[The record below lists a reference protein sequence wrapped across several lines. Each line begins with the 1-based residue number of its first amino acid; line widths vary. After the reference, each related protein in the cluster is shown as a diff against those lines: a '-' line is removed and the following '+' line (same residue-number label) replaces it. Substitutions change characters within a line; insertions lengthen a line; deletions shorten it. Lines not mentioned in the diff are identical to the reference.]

1 MKKLSIILLLFM
13 ICIIISRHHTFAD
26 AEYSQSSAE
35 AVMEVSSGRL
45 LYSHNEKEQ
54 LPMASTTKIVTAIT
68 VIENCDVNSVVQVT
82 TKTVNVEGSS
92 VYLKEGD
99 KFTVKDLLYG
109 LMLRSGNDCA
119 ETLAAYCCGNIADFC
134 KLMNDTA
141 KKCGAND
148 SNFENPHGLPRE
160 NHYTTA
166 EDLCKITRH
175 ALQNDLFSAIVS
187 TKTYVATEIGSGEK
201 RIWKN
206 KNKLL
211 NFFDGANGVKTGY
224 TKQAGK
230 CFVGSATING
240 MKVISVVLNSPQ
252 MFERSEELLK
262 KAFSEYKFIRLF
274 DETRFDYVAF
284 TPDRKFAYD
293 LYVKRGFSYPI
304 SEKDDINVEL
314 NLPEILP
321 LNFKIGESVGEIRIY
336 CSKQLIFSENIYTL
350 NTK

>member
-1 MKKLSIILLLFM
+1 MKKLSIILLLFT
-13 ICIIISRHHTFAD
+13 ICVIISRYHTFAD

-45 LYSHNEKEQ
+45 LYSHNEKEK

-141 KKCGAND
+141 KKCGANN

-160 NHYTTA
+160 KRRFGTRCGTEDARLA
-166 EDLCKITRH
+166 ERRRF
-175 ALQNDLFSAIVS
+175 ARQGRF
-187 TKTYVATEIGSGEK
+187 
-201 RIWKN
+201 
-206 KNKLL
+206 LL
-211 NFFDGANGVKTGY
+211 RDMRR
-224 TKQAGK
+224 
-230 CFVGSATING
+230 C
-240 MKVISVVLNSPQ
+240 VL
-252 MFERSEELLK
+252 
-262 KAFSEYKFIRLF
+262 
-274 DETRFDYVAF
+274 
-284 TPDRKFAYD
+284 
-293 LYVKRGFSYPI
+293 
-304 SEKDDINVEL
+304 
-314 NLPEILP
+314 
-321 LNFKIGESVGEIRIY
+321 
-336 CSKQLIFSENIYTL
+336 
-350 NTK
+350 